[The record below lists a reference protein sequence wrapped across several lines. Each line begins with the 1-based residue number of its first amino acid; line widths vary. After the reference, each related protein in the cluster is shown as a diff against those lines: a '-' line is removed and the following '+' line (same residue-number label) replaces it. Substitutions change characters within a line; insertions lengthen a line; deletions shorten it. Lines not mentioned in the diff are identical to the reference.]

1 MAQQFK
7 EALKILRIKQVKE
20 RTGLPNSTIY
30 YHIENGTFIKPIKLG
45 ERISGWLESE
55 VDAIMGARIA
65 GKDEAEI
72 KALVQS
78 LQNQRVANWG

>member
-1 MAQQFK
+1 MKQQVK

-78 LQNQRVANWG
+78 LQNQRLANWG

>member
-1 MAQQFK
+1 MKQQVK

-30 YHIENGTFIKPIKLG
+30 YHIQQGIFVSPIKFG
-45 ERISGWLESE
+45 ERISGWIESE
-55 VDAIMGARIA
+55 VEAIMGARIA

>member
-1 MAQQFK
+1 MKQQVK

-55 VDAIMGARIA
+55 VDAIMGALIA

>member
-1 MAQQFK
+1 MAQQLK
-7 EALKILRIKQVKE
+7 KALKILRIKQVKE

>member
-1 MAQQFK
+1 MAQQLK
-7 EALKILRIKQVKE
+7 DALKILRIKQVKE

>member
-1 MAQQFK
+1 MKQQVK